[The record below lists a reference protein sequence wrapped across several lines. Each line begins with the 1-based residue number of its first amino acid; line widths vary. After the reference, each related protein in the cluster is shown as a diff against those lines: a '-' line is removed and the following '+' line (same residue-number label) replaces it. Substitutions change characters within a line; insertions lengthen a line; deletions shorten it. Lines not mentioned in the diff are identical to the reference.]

1 MHGVVSGG
9 CIDIAFT
16 LGVQGD
22 LIQKAHEYKGEIAVS

>member
-1 MHGVVSGG
+1 MHGVVSGD

-22 LIQKAHEYKGEIAVS
+22 LIQKAHEYK